1 MPMAVFTFL
10 ESHDFA
16 GKTILPLSTHEG
28 SGMGRSEADI
38 KAECPDAK
46 VERGLAI
53 TGCKV
58 SEAGKNIE
66 KWLTLAGL
74 M

>member
-1 MPMAVFTFL
+1 
-10 ESHDFA
+10 
-16 GKTILPLSTHEG
+16 
-28 SGMGRSEADI
+28 MGRSEADI
-38 KAECPDAK
+38 KAVCPDAK

-58 SEAGKNIE
+58 NKAGKNIE
-66 KWLTLAGL
+66 KWLTSAGL